1 MAPRSVLVTGANRGL
16 GLELVHQ
23 LLAAPAPP
31 RHIIATYRAP
41 ATATKLLELAE
52 AEPSVTAVQL
62 DVTDTAALP
71 GLVARVAEVVGEDGL
86 NLLIN
91 NAGCNTSQLGDLQLV
106 TEEQMVETFRTNC
119 SAPLLLS
126 RALIPL
132 LQRAA
137 DSRAGE
143 GMAVGKAAIVQVS
156 SIAGSIA
163 EVSEPWAGM
172 YAYRVSKTALNMASA
187 CLAMDVGKL
196 GVLVTC
202 IHPGWVSTDMGG
214 PKAPLTPTAAVATM
228 LETMNSLTEGSHGA
242 FLNYDGKPMA
252 W

>member
-1 MAPRSVLVTGANRGL
+1 MAPRAVLVTGANRGL
-16 GLELVHQ
+16 GLELVRQ

-52 AEPSVTAVQL
+52 AEPSVTALQL
-62 DVTDTAALP
+62 EVTDTAALP

-126 RALIPL
+126 RALLPL

-137 DSRAGE
+137 ESRGGE
-143 GMAVGKAAIVQVS
+143 GRRVDKAAIVQVS

-163 EVSEPWAGM
+163 EVRGHTILYHTIP
-172 YAYRVSKTALNMASA
+172 YHIIPYHIIPYHTIPYH
-187 CLAMDVGKL
+187 
-196 GVLVTC
+196 T
-202 IHPGWVSTDMGG
+202 IPYHTIPYPG
-214 PKAPLTPTAAVATM
+214 
-228 LETMNSLTEGSHGA
+228 
-242 FLNYDGKPMA
+242 
-252 W
+252 